1 MTNAIK
7 DVDRVYFGLKLYE
20 ARTAKG
26 MTQSELA
33 EILEVSD
40 RIIYDYESG
49 KKIPGPAKLVII
61 ALTLQVSLDS
71 ILRLA

>member
-1 MTNAIK
+1 MTNVIK
-7 DVDRVYFGLKLYE
+7 DVDRAYFGLKLYE

-40 RIIYDYESG
+40 RIIYD
-49 KKIPGPAKLVII
+49 
-61 ALTLQVSLDS
+61 
-71 ILRLA
+71 

>member
-1 MTNAIK
+1 MTNTIK
-7 DVDRVYFGLKLYE
+7 DVDRAYFGLKLYE

-71 ILRLA
+71 IYV